1 MDGPEFVRLHR
12 GRVWHVRRPV
22 LEFAG
27 AEEDLI
33 AAAWCGESWKVGG
46 DQQPEQLT
54 AHIPQGGRIC
64 WRCVVEVNSFR
75 SVVLGVAATDR
86 RPEISD
92 AWPKLLDHHD
102 DDDDVVDAEIVEDWP
117 CSDCGHS
124 NLDHD
129 GDWLGPCT
137 VTSDNPAVEWA
148 ECPCGGLTED

>member
-102 DDDDVVDAEIVEDWP
+102 DDDVVDAEIVEDAAGYCYECP
-117 CSDCGHS
+117 HPLDMHGPAGCREHDDSDP
-124 NLDHD
+124 LD
-129 GDWLGPCT
+129 GPC
-137 VTSDNPAVEWA
+137 
-148 ECPCGGLTED
+148 PCQYPVG